1 MVAVVMEVEGMVVAL
16 GLVKEVAVM
25 VEEVREAEAMVV
37 AVVAAMAVV
46 AMGAKMVVAGRSL
59 PREPG
64 GVVVVVMAV
73 EAKVVVAMVEAAMAA
88 AVTAEGTEVES
99 MVEVGMVGGARG
111 AVEREKVLQHT
122 RVHSTSSNPSGMQ
135 RR

>member
-1 MVAVVMEVEGMVVAL
+1 MEVEGMVVAL

-59 PREPG
+59 PRERG
-64 GVVVVVMAV
+64 GVVVVVMAM

-99 MVEVGMVGGARG
+99 MVEVGMVEGARG